1 MRCTCFG
8 RIVESQGKFEADVEK
23 RHLAYNQLRELWQA
37 EVSGLVLYSEHA
49 VAATSGAVV
58 VGGAASF
65 WPGAV
70 ADIGQRAFEGANCM
84 NLVDEAAAITPSLVE
99 LRRELHQIP
108 EVGLDLPKTQTM
120 VLDALAGLPLEITT
134 GKDLTSVVGV
144 LRGGQPGPTVLL
156 RGDMDAL
163 PVVEETDLEY
173 ASQNG
178 NMHACGHDLH
188 TAGLVGAA
196 RLLSVHRDELR
207 GNVIFMFQP
216 GEEGLGGA
224 GYMIREGLL
233 QATGEKPIA
242 AYAVHVWSHAA
253 KGLFQTRP
261 GTMMAGSNQLHVT
274 VHGKGGHGSSPHTTV
289 DPVPVVAELVLALQ
303 TYATR
308 RVNVFDP
315 IVITVTQ
322 LAAGV
327 AVNVIPNSARL
338 GATVRTLSTATF
350 DQLSRELPT
359 LAEGIASA
367 YGCTVHVDFSKQYPV
382 TVNDAERTAEAA
394 AELGELFGADRV
406 PPLESPIMGSE
417 DFSMVLD
424 EVPGTFVMLGARPDD
439 VGEDGPS
446 NHSSI
451 VRFDDAVLGDQAA
464 ALARLAVAKLVP

>member
-1 MRCTCFG
+1 
-8 RIVESQGKFEADVEK
+8 
-23 RHLAYNQLRELWQA
+23 
-37 EVSGLVLYSEHA
+37 
-49 VAATSGAVV
+49 
-58 VGGAASF
+58 
-65 WPGAV
+65 
-70 ADIGQRAFEGANCM
+70 M
-84 NLVDEAAAITPSLVE
+84 NLVEEAAAIAPGLVE

-108 EVGLDLPKTQTM
+108 EVGLDLPKTQAM
-120 VLDALAGLPLEITT
+120 VLEAVAGLPLEITT
-134 GKDLTSVVGV
+134 GRALTSVVGV

-163 PVVEETDLEY
+163 PVVEETELEY
-173 ASQNG
+173 VSTNG

-196 RLLSVHRDELR
+196 RLLSAHREELR
-207 GNVIFMFQP
+207 GNVLFMFQP

-233 QATGEKPIA
+233 QATGDKPIA
-242 AYAVHVWSHAA
+242 AYAIHVWSNAA

-261 GTMMAGSNQLHVT
+261 GTMMAGSNQLHIT
-274 VHGKGGHGSSPHTTV
+274 VHGKGGHGSSPYTTV

-315 IVITVTQ
+315 VVITVTQ

-327 AVNVIPNSARL
+327 AVNVIPNTARL
-338 GATVRTLSTATF
+338 GATVRTLSNETF
-350 DQLSRELPT
+350 DQLSRELPA
-359 LAEGIASA
+359 LAQGIAA
-367 YGCTVHVDFSKQYPV
+367 AHGCTVEVDFSKQYPV
-382 TVNDAERTAEAA
+382 TINDATRTAETSQR
-394 AELGELFGADRV
+394 LGEWFGVDRV
-406 PPLESPIMGSE
+406 PPFDNPLMGSE
-417 DFSMVLD
+417 DFSMVLE

-446 NHSSI
+446 NHSSV

-464 ALARLAVAKLVP
+464 ALAQLATAHLVPV